1 MKRVYLAVAVAAL
14 AVRGAALVPNPTP
27 DACEYQMLARSLARG
42 EGFTLPVR
50 VRHVEPG
57 PVRHDAR
64 SERAPLFPLLLAA
77 FDLVLDRGTTSI
89 STGLQVVNA
98 LVGVAC
104 ALLVAQVAFG
114 ISRSKR
120 VALAAGALA
129 ALSPPLVQGSTR
141 LLAEPLGLLLILAS
155 IRLGEGALPGALL
168 ALARLARPEA
178 LAASILLVL
187 RKGGGPPAHHLSSW
201 ARSLPRAL
209 LAYLLITAVAFALGV
224 GAQQSFLLRVSNY
237 RQVMFEAPKPL
248 APSAFAFLSEHP
260 ALVFRLIREN
270 ALDLGAFALRYGH
283 AVPVFGLVALAR
295 RDRIAITAFTLALAS
310 ACVWSTRDHARFL
323 VAPLALL
330 AIPAAVEAHT
340 LLGKRCFGVF
350 FVASIA
356 ALGWTHVRYASKTPV
371 LNPVWSV
378 PDALARR
385 LRALAPDEA
394 FAAVNPWSLALAS
407 DRDGLLLPVDL
418 PGKDLAPF
426 LRQFP
431 EVKVVVLRDAAH
443 DRDTPEPG
451 RYAQDLAPI
460 ASSELTEGALLLWL
474 EPR

>member
-14 AVRGAALVPNPTP
+14 AVRGSALAPNPTP

-77 FDLVLDRGTTSI
+77 FDPVLDRGTGSI

-114 ISRSKR
+114 VSRSRR

-155 IRLGEGALPGALL
+155 IRFREGAVPGALL

-178 LAASILLVL
+178 VAASILIFL
-187 RKGGGPPAHHLSSW
+187 RPPGDRDATLAPSS
-201 ARSLPRAL
+201 ARSILRPVL
-209 LAYLLITAVAFALGV
+209 VYGLITGLAFALGV
-224 GAQQSFLLRVSNY
+224 GAPQSFLLRVSNY

-248 APSAFAFLSEHP
+248 APSAFVFLSENP

-283 AVPVFGLVALAR
+283 AVPVLGLLALAR
-295 RDRIAITAFTLALAS
+295 WDRIAVTAFTLALAS

-330 AIPAAVEAHT
+330 AIPAAVEART
-340 LLGKRCFGVF
+340 LLGKRCFEVF

-371 LNPVWSV
+371 PNPVWSV
-378 PDALARR
+378 PEALARR
-385 LRALAPDEA
+385 LRALGTDEA

-407 DRDGLLLPVDL
+407 DRDGLLLPVAL
-418 PGKDLAPF
+418 GKDELVSF
-426 LRQFP
+426 LGQYP
-431 EVKVVVLRDAAH
+431 EVRVVVLRDAAH
-443 DRDTPEPG
+443 DDLTAEPR
-451 RYAQDLAPI
+451 RYASDLAAI
-460 ASSELTEGALLLWL
+460 ASSEPAPGAVLLWL
-474 EPR
+474 ERR